1 MELSKAAEERLTEC
15 HSFCLRMEHLQKGS
29 TSLLTKRDNT
39 AFALAWQTRKALSVV
54 CVTAAQV
61 LLSLVLN
68 QNNKTATTMI
78 NHLLCNI
85 VYPAN

>member
-1 MELSKAAEERLTEC
+1 MSQFLSQDGTFAK
-15 HSFCLRMEHLQKGS
+15 KGS

-39 AFALAWQTRKALSVV
+39 TFALAWQTRKALSVV

-78 NHLLCNI
+78 NHLF
-85 VYPAN
+85 VV